1 MKPREVTPSQ
11 EAWLAHLRDSDHV
24 VIKPF
29 DPTAQAKFEQ
39 VRELIHERLGQQ
51 TIVEHH
57 GATSLGISGQDEI
70 DIYVPVPEDRF
81 NVFIEKL
88 SQVFGEPRSHYGLE
102 RARFRTEVEGK
113 RIDVFL
119 INADLDGWSNCLKF
133 EAYLRKHSEALKAYE
148 KLKEDGH
155 GLSTQQYYR
164 RKIGFVHRILDLAD
178 SSDTCDQS
186 ELAGIFEVN

>member
-1 MKPREVTPSQ
+1 MKPRGVSPSQ
-11 EAWLAHLRDSDHV
+11 EAWLEHLSDSDYV

-29 DPTAQAKFEQ
+29 DSTAQAKFEQ
-39 VRELIHERLGQQ
+39 VRELIQGRLGQQ
-51 TIVEHH
+51 TPVEHH

-81 NVFIEKL
+81 NAFIEKL
-88 SQVFGEPRSHYGLE
+88 SQVFGEPRSHYSLE

-119 INADLDGWSNCLKF
+119 INSESNGWLDCLKF
-133 EAYLRKHSEALKAYE
+133 EAYLREHPESLRAYE
-148 KLKEDGH
+148 RMKEEGH

-164 RKIGFVHRILDLAD
+164 RKTDFVNRILDL
-178 SSDTCDQS
+178 SDTCDASDQS
-186 ELAGIFEVN
+186 DLTDESDNP